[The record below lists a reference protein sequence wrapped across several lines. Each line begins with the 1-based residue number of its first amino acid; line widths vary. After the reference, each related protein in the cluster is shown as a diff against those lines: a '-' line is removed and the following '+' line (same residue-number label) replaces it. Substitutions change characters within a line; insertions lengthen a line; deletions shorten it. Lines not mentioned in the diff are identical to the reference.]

1 MLFLK
6 CVRIIVPICVIF
18 VMLLFSTTVISASS
32 TTAQLF
38 VFANTDNFV
47 GIELRS
53 SLDSYSNLFAN
64 IGAKYIGI
72 GARISSRQ
80 TSGIFISPMV
90 YFEYDSKANIAL
102 NVGYSF
108 KISNFNNVVFLIE
121 GGAKELMSKPEASLN
136 FGIYLPF

>member
-64 IGAKYIGI
+64 IGVKYIGI

>member
-1 MLFLK
+1 
-6 CVRIIVPICVIF
+6 
-18 VMLLFSTTVISASS
+18 MLLFSTTAISASS

-47 GIELRS
+47 GIELKS
-53 SLDSYSNLFAN
+53 SLDSYLNLFAN
-64 IGAKYIGI
+64 IGVKYIGI

-80 TSGIFISPMV
+80 TPGIFISPMF

-121 GGAKELMSKPEASLN
+121 GRAKELMSKPEASLN